1 MFDIYCPDHGS
12 RILLFTN
19 DIEEI
24 QNTEEGIEVHY
35 RCTCGYRG
43 VWITGR
49 TKGNP
54 RVTRESR
61 DHDQGAISQDIA

>member
-12 RILLFTN
+12 RILLFAN

-24 QNTEEGIEVHY
+24 RNTERGIEVHY

-49 TKGNP
+49 ARGKSQPPEEGK
-54 RVTRESR
+54 
-61 DHDQGAISQDIA
+61 DALSQDIA

>member
-12 RILLFTN
+12 RILLFAN

-24 QNTEEGIEVHY
+24 RNTERGIEVHY

-49 TKGNP
+49 A
-54 RVTRESR
+54 R
-61 DHDQGAISQDIA
+61 DKPQPPEEGKDALAQDIA